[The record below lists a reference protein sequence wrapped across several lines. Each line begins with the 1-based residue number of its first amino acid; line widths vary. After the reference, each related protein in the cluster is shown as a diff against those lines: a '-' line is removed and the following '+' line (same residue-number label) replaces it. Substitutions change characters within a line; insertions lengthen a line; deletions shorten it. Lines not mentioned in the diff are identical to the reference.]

1 MLSIPS
7 SIFASTFPEAFDKM
21 ERATN
26 SRDCR
31 TLDELRL
38 VAEQYFAGKWY
49 PTNRQLE
56 ALKDEARRRGY
67 VERWER
73 KKDAIPWY
81 ARRQPQVTA
90 KQIWRHETVTV
101 RGKPQVRHRDL
112 RTGRFIKKPK

>member
-1 MLSIPS
+1 MVYSEA
-7 SIFASTFPEAFDKM
+7 FQEAFDRM

-26 SRDCR
+26 SRDCK

-38 VAEQYFAGKWY
+38 VAESYFAGKWY

-67 VERWER
+67 FQRLEG
-73 KKDAIPWY
+73 KKDVIYWY
-81 ARRQPQVTA
+81 ARRQH
-90 KQIWRHETVTV
+90 QISSRQTWRRETVTV

-112 RTGRFIKKPK
+112 KTGRFIKKP